1 MAKLFQRKDAKVE
14 KLIKAFRDSFGSKI
28 VVYDASGNVV
38 SDSISLGEAGLKESG
53 AFECRSSL
61 TVGKF
66 IERMAER
73 GLIVKVFTTDDVEVI
88 PGVTLETSGKITG
101 CTPEQMEKYNAY
113 SRNKA
118 AEPAA
123 EQPAAEKPQE
133 VVHLRS
139 QLFNSNSTAV
149 FFFKYKVGGKD
160 TKLRVDFNGGDLAV
174 SNRGFYD
181 ESPLQYIEEEGLVVP
196 EEFLPA
202 VPFNNP
208 AFNECDDY
216 DE

>member
-14 KLIKAFRDSFGSKI
+14 KLLKAFRDSFGSKI
-28 VVYDASGNVV
+28 VVYDASGNEV
-38 SDSISLGEAGLKESG
+38 SDAISLGDAGLKESG

-101 CTPEQMEKYNAY
+101 CTPKQMEKYIAY
-113 SRNKA
+113 SRNKG

-123 EQPAAEKPQE
+123 EKPAVEKPQE
-133 VVHLRS
+133 GCTFAHSYSTTIAR
-139 QLFNSNSTAV
+139 LFSSSN
-149 FFFKYKVGGKD
+149 
-160 TKLRVDFNGGDLAV
+160 TKSMAKTLN
-174 SNRGFYD
+174 
-181 ESPLQYIEEEGLVVP
+181 
-196 EEFLPA
+196 
-202 VPFNNP
+202 
-208 AFNECDDY
+208 CDWIS
-216 DE
+216 